1 MPPLKF
7 ALKSCSIPGIDNWSI
22 VSDEIIGIYY
32 DNMKEIV
39 GYGANVVWNA
49 KIIY

>member
-7 ALKSCSIPGIDNWSI
+7 ALKSCSIPGNDNWSI
-22 VSDEIIGIYY
+22 FSVDIIGIYY
-32 DNMKEIV
+32 DIMKEIV

-49 KIIY
+49 KIRY